1 MNSSLNK
8 IIVICNSD
16 IILAGMAEILTGC
29 NSDEVILL
37 HLSIELMDYPYLSGY
52 ILVILPLSIF
62 EMNERLLNQ
71 IFSHVR
77 KTKYLYLNL
86 NEKEEN
92 SGDSIN
98 LYDNKIL
105 IVNKINESLD
115 ALGTKSE
122 SGTIDELTKREID
135 VLQLVSKGLA
145 NKEVADRLS
154 ISIHTVISHRKNIS
168 EKTGIKSASGLTMY
182 AVLKKIIDLDD
193 ISTSDLI

>member
-37 HLSIELMDYPYLSGY
+37 RHSNELMDYPYLSGY
-52 ILVILPLSIF
+52 ILVIVPLSIYK
-62 EMNERLLNQ
+62 MNERLLNQ
-71 IFSHVR
+71 IFSHAR

-86 NEKEEN
+86 NEKDEN
-92 SGDSIN
+92 SGDSLNIYDHKSQIIN
-98 LYDNKIL
+98 N
-105 IVNKINESLD
+105 INEFMNT
-115 ALGTKSE
+115 LGTKSE